1 MLQGGDPVAGAIVGK
16 GTEVVPLAVP
26 GGRSVQGVEGFLI
39 AAILDVPV
47 GGLSLGRVE
56 LRLLLALLPPPL
68 AKDVLVGVTAI
79 ACAAGVGSAAV
90 AGSAGLGGIFDL
102 LIGCVDF
109 LPSTY

>member
-1 MLQGGDPVAGAIVGK
+1 MSGSMDTARRMCSRAVIRLPAPSLAK

-90 AGSAGLGGIFDL
+90 AGSAGWGGF
-102 LIGCVDF
+102 LIC
-109 LPSTY
+109 S